1 MTAPLIALLAF
12 LTAQAPAAPAPPTST
27 STSPVELRWEAP
39 ADCPDAQSVRDA
51 VARGLA
57 SVAGR
62 VSRVEASVNVTA
74 LDVEH
79 WRAALE
85 LRGLDWT
92 ATRMLKGPSCA
103 AVADASALVIVL
115 ALAAELQEREVI
127 VEAPPAPAPGP
138 RSSPA
143 IGVVGMF
150 DTKTL
155 PSPAP
160 GAAVTMGW
168 RWPRA
173 RVDLRGALFG
183 AQPARIEA
191 QPEKGASLWLLTGSL
206 QGCWLFGGMVAAGPC
221 GAAGLDRLA
230 GRGFGPIASSYG
242 SNIAPFLGA
251 GLALELRMSRWVV
264 PFFTAEGVFPL
275 VRARF
280 SIDHVGEVHQAAA
293 VSFRG
298 AAGVELRFR

>member
-1 MTAPLIALLAF
+1 MTAILVPLLALLSVQEPAP
-12 LTAQAPAAPAPPTST
+12 PAAPASP
-27 STSPVELRWEAP
+27 SPVELTWNAP
-39 ADCPDAQSVRDA
+39 AGCPDAQSVRDGI
-51 VARGLA
+51 ARGLA
-57 SVAGR
+57 TVAGR
-62 VSRVEASVNVTA
+62 VARVQASVTVTA
-74 LDVEH
+74 MDAEH

-85 LRGLDWT
+85 LRGPDWT

-127 VEAPPAPAPGP
+127 VEAATPRPVEAP
-138 RSSPA
+138 RSSPT
-143 IGVVGMF
+143 IGLGAVV
-150 DTKTL
+150 DTRAL

-160 GAAVTMGW
+160 GVALGAGW
-168 RWPRA
+168 RWAQA
-173 RVDLRGALFG
+173 RVDLRVALFG
-183 AQPARIEA
+183 AQPGRIEG
-191 QPEKGASLWLLTGSL
+191 QPDKGASFWLLTGSL
-206 QGCWLFGGMVAAGPC
+206 RGCYLVGGVAAVGPC
-221 GAAGLDRLA
+221 AMAGLDRLA
-230 GRGFGPIASSYG
+230 GHGFGPISSSDG
-242 SNIAPFLGA
+242 SYVAPFLGG

-264 PFFTAEGVFPL
+264 PFFSAEAAFPL

>member
-1 MTAPLIALLAF
+1 MLPAPFTALLAV
-12 LTAQAPAAPAPPTST
+12 LMAQAPEAAPPPAI

-39 ADCPDAQSVRDA
+39 AGCPDAQSVRDA

-62 VSRVEASVNVTA
+62 VARVEATVSVTA
-74 LDVEH
+74 VDAEH
-79 WRAALE
+79 WRAALA
-85 LRGLDWT
+85 LRGMDWT

-127 VEAPPAPAPGP
+127 VEAPPMPAPGP

-143 IGVVGMF
+143 IGVVGMV

-160 GAAVTMGW
+160 GAAVSLGW
-168 RWPRA
+168 RWPHA

-183 AQPARIEA
+183 AQPARIED
-191 QPEKGASLWLLTGSL
+191 QPDKGASLWLLTGSV
-206 QGCWLFGGMVAAGPC
+206 QGCWLFGGVVAVGPC

-230 GRGFGPIASSYG
+230 GRGFGPIASTYR
-242 SNIAPFLGA
+242 SNLAPFLGA
-251 GLALELRMSRWVV
+251 GAVLELRLSRWVV
-264 PFFTAEGVFPL
+264 PFLSAEAAFPL

-280 SIDHVGEVHQAAA
+280 SIEHVGEVHQAAA
-293 VSFRG
+293 GTFRG

>member
-1 MTAPLIALLAF
+1 MPPPFTALLA
-12 LTAQAPAAPAPPTST
+12 LVMAQAPAAPAPPVSS

-39 ADCPDAQSVRDA
+39 AGCPDAQSVRDA

-62 VSRVEASVNVTA
+62 VARVEATVNVTPV
-74 LDVEH
+74 DVEH

-85 LRGLDWT
+85 LRGHDWT

-127 VEAPPAPAPGP
+127 VEAPPVPAPGP

-143 IGVVGMF
+143 IGVVGMV

-160 GAAVTMGW
+160 GAAVSLGW
-168 RWPRA
+168 RWPHA

-183 AQPARIEA
+183 AQPARIED
-191 QPEKGASLWLLTGSL
+191 QPEKGASLWLLTASL
-206 QGCWLFGGMVAAGPC
+206 QGCWLFGGMVAVGPC

-230 GRGFGPIASSYG
+230 GRGFGPIASTYR
-242 SNIAPFLGA
+242 SNLAPFLGA
-251 GLALELRMSRWVV
+251 GMVIELRMSRWVV
-264 PFFTAEGVFPL
+264 PFLSAEAAFPL

-280 SIDHVGEVHQAAA
+280 SIEHVGEVHQAAA
-293 VSFRG
+293 ASFRG